1 MCTTLLIVMSLSLF
15 LTGCLQESKPQIK
28 AKTSAEDPMCNPT
41 PIRYQK
47 WEEMA
52 IAEAKAVKGVDKAVA
67 VQIDDELDVAIEV
80 SNFNRFRLETIEKE
94 VSQALK
100 KKFPETKIH
109 VTSDKKLMN
118 ELQKLSNEPWAG
130 EQEKACKQKKKL
142 KKIEKDMK
150 G

>member
-1 MCTTLLIVMSLSLF
+1 MRTILVVMSLCLF
-15 LTGCLQESKPQIK
+15 LTGCLQESKPQTK
-28 AKTSAEDPMCNPT
+28 AKSPAEDPMCNPT

-52 IAEAKAVKGVDKAVA
+52 IAETKAVKGVDRAVA
-67 VQIDDELDVAIEV
+67 VQIDDELDVAIEIN
-80 SNFNRFRLETIEKE
+80 NFNRLRLETIEKE

-100 KKFPETKIH
+100 KKFPETKVH
-109 VTSDKKLMN
+109 VTSDKKIMD
-118 ELQKLSNEPWAG
+118 ELQKLSDEPWAG